1 MSVFSPLDVSRV
13 KFRRLPA
20 LTVCTEPCTI
30 YYVAMMSPDSLLI
43 SNWTK
48 ESIQHVDSRTGS
60 TLSEVSTSPRGPKGI
75 CLIGERAAVTMSGM
89 KVQLV
94 HVRGGRLTL
103 GTVLG
108 VKAQPWGVATSG
120 DNVVVSYN
128 SPPWL
133 EVMSPD
139 GSVLHQFQD
148 PAAAQTFKSPDFLT
162 TSSDGFHYVADFDLD
177 TITKLDSSLKVLQ
190 TFSDPQLK
198 GPRGIT
204 LVGDGQLLVCSWS
217 KCSIV
222 HVNVNSGKM
231 TTILGK
237 ADGIVKPKSLAF
249 CPQQRKI
256 FVCTGNETDSIQ
268 VYQWD

>member
-1 MSVFSPLDVSRV
+1 
-13 KFRRLPA
+13 
-20 LTVCTEPCTI
+20 
-30 YYVAMMSPDSLLI
+30 MMSPDSLLI

-48 ESIQHVDSRTGS
+48 QLIQHVDSRTGS
-60 TLSEVSTSPRGPKGI
+60 TLSEVSPPHCPWGI
-75 CLIGERAAVTMSGM
+75 CLLGGERAAVIMSGG

-108 VKAQPWGVATSG
+108 VKARCWGVTSSG

-148 PAAAQTFKSPDFLT
+148 PAAAQTFQSPKYLT

-177 TITKLDSSLKVLQ
+177 TITKLNSSLKVLK
-190 TFSDPQLK
+190 TFSDPQLR
-198 GPRGIT
+198 GPYGIT
-204 LVGDGQLLVCSWS
+204 SVGDGQLPVCSWS
-217 KCSIV
+217 KHSIV
-222 HVNVNSGKM
+222 HVDVNSGKM
-231 TTILGK
+231 ATILGED
-237 ADGIVKPKSLAF
+237 DGIARPRSMAY
-249 CPQQRKI
+249 CPQQRKL
-256 FVCTGNETDSIQ
+256 FVCTGNETDNIQ
-268 VYQWD
+268 VYQWDWFMSEHQLRIKHESLKLK